1 MVAQGVRHSSILSLR
16 EEQIL
21 LNKLAKARAAQL
33 KDLDNDTLLD
43 DFLHCFATQQ
53 EIVAYQNGSNSI
65 RWVYGQGFLVELDE
79 SFFKDPIEMS
89 LAYRGV
95 RAHFFEAFVSEEDSS
110 LPVVEQSPAVIP
122 QVDSVLAEIQEEEI
136 DSTPEPSEEEI
147 ESFIDSEEQEES
159 IESVSEETEVD
170 DTAEELDSV
179 EEALEPEDTQELE
192 EEAVEGQE
200 ESSEQEDSQTED
212 VVVEQEA
219 SQEEDD
225 GEEEDLLGK
234 VGDLD
239 ANTLSGDEEE
249 VHADEFSNLSH
260 PDDAQEDEEVVDEPE
275 EPEED
280 LLGKVGELDAN
291 TLSGEDEEVH
301 ADEFSN
307 LAHPDDVQEEEEAS
321 QEPEEE
327 EDLLGKVGELDANT
341 LSGEDEE
348 VHADEFSNL
357 APSDDASDEPEEE
370 PEDDGGM
377 MDQDA
382 IAAMVAS
389 ENSKKEEPK
398 AAEEEP
404 EDDGGMMDQD
414 AIAAMVAAES
424 GKKENPLETKL
435 KSLEE
440 EMVTLGMDKAKIDAL
455 LAAVRSGKAPVDMV
469 EQTVEK
475 LKAQE

>member
-21 LNKLAKARAAQL
+21 LNKLAQARAAQL

-110 LPVVEQSPAVIP
+110 LPVVEQFQAVIP

-327 EDLLGKVGELDANT
+327 DLLGKVGELDANT

-357 APSDDASDEPEEE
+357 APSDDASDEP
-370 PEDDGGM
+370 
-377 MDQDA
+377 
-382 IAAMVAS
+382 
-389 ENSKKEEPK
+389 
-398 AAEEEP
+398 EEEP

>member
-21 LNKLAKARAAQL
+21 LNKLAQARAAQL

-327 EDLLGKVGELDANT
+327 DLLGKVGELDANT

-357 APSDDASDEPEEE
+357 APSDDASDEP
-370 PEDDGGM
+370 
-377 MDQDA
+377 
-382 IAAMVAS
+382 
-389 ENSKKEEPK
+389 
-398 AAEEEP
+398 EEEP

>member
-1 MVAQGVRHSSILSLR
+1 
-16 EEQIL
+16 
-21 LNKLAKARAAQL
+21 
-33 KDLDNDTLLD
+33 
-43 DFLHCFATQQ
+43 
-53 EIVAYQNGSNSI
+53 
-65 RWVYGQGFLVELDE
+65 
-79 SFFKDPIEMS
+79 
-89 LAYRGV
+89 
-95 RAHFFEAFVSEEDSS
+95 
-110 LPVVEQSPAVIP
+110 
-122 QVDSVLAEIQEEEI
+122 
-136 DSTPEPSEEEI
+136 
-147 ESFIDSEEQEES
+147 
-159 IESVSEETEVD
+159 
-170 DTAEELDSV
+170 
-179 EEALEPEDTQELE
+179 
-192 EEAVEGQE
+192 
-200 ESSEQEDSQTED
+200 
-212 VVVEQEA
+212 
-219 SQEEDD
+219 
-225 GEEEDLLGK
+225 
-234 VGDLD
+234 
-239 ANTLSGDEEE
+239 
-249 VHADEFSNLSH
+249 
-260 PDDAQEDEEVVDEPE
+260 
-275 EPEED
+275 
-280 LLGKVGELDAN
+280 LGKVGELDAN